1 VLDEIV
7 PPAVIAVDAFDDPPD
22 LHLYPQEEALLRNA
36 VASRRLEFGTVRWCA
51 RRALA
56 KLGLPAAPILPGPR
70 GAPIWPDG
78 VAGSMTHCLGYR
90 AAALAHSADIAAIGI
105 DAEPDGPLPDGVR
118 DRIARPEELA
128 ALAALAELTA
138 AAPGTSWDK
147 LLFSAKESTYK
158 AWFPLAQRWLGF
170 TDASIAIS
178 PADGTFT
185 ARLLVPGP
193 VLAGRQLTEFHGR
206 WLVRNGL
213 VVTAIAVPAAPV
225 PGQAAGR

>member
-7 PPAVIAVDAFDDPPD
+7 PPSVIAVEAFDDPPD
-22 LHLYPQEEALLRNA
+22 AQLYPQEEELLRKA
-36 VASRRLEFGTVRWCA
+36 VTIRRLEFGTARWCA

-56 KLGLPAAPILPGPR
+56 KLGLPAAPILPGPHR
-70 GAPIWPDG
+70 EPIWPDG
-78 VAGSMTHCLGYR
+78 VAGSMTHCPGYR
-90 AAALAHSADIAAIGI
+90 AAALAHSTDIATIGI
-105 DAEPDGPLPDGVR
+105 DAEPDGPLPDGVG
-118 DRIARPEELA
+118 DRIASPEELPV
-128 ALAALAELTA
+128 LAELIA

-170 TDASIAIS
+170 MDAAISIS

-193 VLAGRQLTEFHGR
+193 MLAGRQLTEFRGR

-213 VVTAIAVPAAPV
+213 VVTAIAVPA
-225 PGQAAGR
+225 

>member
-1 VLDEIV
+1 VLDDIV
-7 PPAVIAVDAFDDPPD
+7 PPAVIAVEAFDDPPD
-22 LHLYPQEEALLRNA
+22 VRLYPQEEALLQQA
-36 VASRRLEFGTVRWCA
+36 VPSRRLEFGTARWCA

-56 KLGLPAAPILPGPR
+56 KLGLPAAPILPGPH
-70 GAPIWPDG
+70 GAPSWPDG
-78 VAGSMTHCLGYR
+78 VAGSMTHCPGYR
-90 AAALAHSADIAAIGI
+90 AAALAHSTDIAAIGI

-118 DRIARPEELA
+118 DRIASPEELA
-128 ALAALAELTA
+128 ALAELMA

-158 AWFPLAQRWLGF
+158 AWFPLTQRWLGF
-170 TDASIAIS
+170 SDASVSIN

-213 VVTAIAVPAAPV
+213 VVTAIAVPAAGEQPV
-225 PGQAAGR
+225 

>member
-7 PPAVIAVDAFDDPPD
+7 PPAVIAVEAFDDPPD
-22 LHLYPQEEALLRNA
+22 VHLYPQEEALLQKA
-36 VASRRLEFGTVRWCA
+36 VTSRRLEFGTARWCA

-70 GAPIWPDG
+70 GAPSWPDG
-78 VAGSMTHCLGYR
+78 VAGSMTHCPGYR
-90 AAALAHSADIAAIGI
+90 AAALAHSTDMAAIGI

-118 DRIARPEELA
+118 DRIASPEELA
-128 ALAALAELTA
+128 ALAALMA

-170 TDASIAIS
+170 TDASISIS

-185 ARLLVPGP
+185 VRLLVPGP

-213 VVTAIAVPAAPV
+213 AVTAITVPAAR
-225 PGQAAGR
+225 AHRN

>member
-7 PPAVIAVDAFDDPPD
+7 PPAVIAVEAFDDPPD
-22 LHLYPQEEALLRNA
+22 VHLYPQEEALLRKA
-36 VASRRLEFGTVRWCA
+36 VTSRRLEFGTARWCA

-56 KLGLPAAPILPGPR
+56 KLGLPAVPILPGPR
-70 GAPIWPDG
+70 GAPSWPDG
-78 VAGSMTHCLGYR
+78 VAGSMTHCPGYR
-90 AAALAHSADIAAIGI
+90 AAALAHSTDIATIGI

-118 DRIARPEELA
+118 DRIARPEERS
-128 ALAALAELTA
+128 ALAELMA

-158 AWFPLAQRWLGF
+158 AWFPLAQRWLDF
-170 TDASIAIS
+170 TDASVGIN
-178 PADGTFT
+178 PADRTFI

-213 VVTAIAVPAAPV
+213 VVTAIAVPAARP
-225 PGQAAGR
+225 

>member
-7 PPAVIAVDAFDDPPD
+7 PPAVIAVETFDDPPD
-22 LHLYPQEEALLRNA
+22 VHLYPQEAALLGKA
-36 VASRRLEFGTVRWCA
+36 VTSRRREFGTTRWCA

-78 VAGSMTHCLGYR
+78 VAGSMTHCSGYR
-90 AAALAHSADIAAIGI
+90 AAALAHSTDLAAIGI
-105 DAEPDGPLPDGVR
+105 DAEPDGPLPGGVR

-128 ALAALAELTA
+128 ALAELMA

-170 TDASIAIS
+170 TDASIGIN
-178 PADGTFT
+178 PADGAFI

-193 VLAGRQLTEFHGR
+193 VLGGRQLTEFHGR

-213 VVTAIAVPAAPV
+213 VVTAIAMPAAPV
-225 PGQAAGR
+225 PGQVAGR

>member
-7 PPAVIAVDAFDDPPD
+7 PPAVIAVEAFDDPPD
-22 LHLYPQEEALLRNA
+22 VHLYPQEEALLQKA
-36 VASRRLEFGTVRWCA
+36 VASRRLEFGTARWCA
-51 RRALA
+51 RQALA

-78 VAGSMTHCLGYR
+78 VAGSMTHCPGYR
-90 AAALAHSADIAAIGI
+90 AAALAHSTDIAAIGV
-105 DAEPDGPLPDGVR
+105 DAEPHGPLPDGVR
-118 DRIARPEELA
+118 DRIAGPDELA
-128 ALAALAELTA
+128 ALAALMA

-158 AWFPLAQRWLGF
+158 TWFPLAQSWLDF
-170 TDASIAIS
+170 TDASIIIS
-178 PADGTFT
+178 PADGAFT

-206 WLVRNGL
+206 WLARNGL

-225 PGQAAGR
+225 LGQALGR

>member
-7 PPAVIAVDAFDDPPD
+7 PPAVVAVEAFEDPPD
-22 LHLYPQEEALLRNA
+22 AGLYPQEEALLRKA
-36 VASRRLEFGTVRWCA
+36 VTSRRLEFGTARWCA

-70 GAPIWPDG
+70 REPNWPDG
-78 VAGSMTHCLGYR
+78 VTGSMTHCPGYR
-90 AAALAHSADIAAIGI
+90 AAALAHSTDIATIGI
-105 DAEPDGPLPDGVR
+105 DAEPDGPLPDGIQ
-118 DRIARPEELA
+118 DRIASPEELS
-128 ALAALAELTA
+128 ALAELAA

-158 AWFPLAQRWLGF
+158 AWFPLAQCWLGF
-170 TDASIAIS
+170 MDASVGFD
-178 PADGTFT
+178 PAAGTFI

-206 WLVRNGL
+206 WLARNGL
-213 VVTAIAVPAAPV
+213 VVTAIAVPAAST
-225 PGQAAGR
+225 

>member
-7 PPAVIAVDAFDDPPD
+7 PPAVIAVETFDDPPD
-22 LHLYPQEEALLRNA
+22 VHLYPQEEALLRKA
-36 VASRRLEFGTVRWCA
+36 VTGRRLEFGTARWCA
-51 RRALA
+51 RQALA

-70 GAPIWPDG
+70 GAPSWPDG
-78 VAGSMTHCLGYR
+78 VAGSMTHCPGYR
-90 AAALAHSADIAAIGI
+90 AAALAHSTDIAAIGI

-118 DRIARPEELA
+118 DRIAGPEELP
-128 ALAALAELTA
+128 ALAELMA
-138 AAPGTSWDK
+138 AAPGTAWDK

-170 TDASIAIS
+170 TDASVRIN

-185 ARLLVPGP
+185 VRLHVPGP
-193 VLAGRQLTEFHGR
+193 VLAGRQLTELHGR

-213 VVTAIAVPAAPV
+213 VVTAIAVPAPRCS
-225 PGQAAGR
+225 GTW

>member
-7 PPAVIAVDAFDDPPD
+7 PPAVIAVETFDDPPD
-22 LHLYPQEEALLRNA
+22 VHLYPQEEALLRKA
-36 VASRRLEFGTVRWCA
+36 VTSRRLEFGTARWCA
-51 RRALA
+51 RQALA

-70 GAPIWPDG
+70 GAPSWPDG
-78 VAGSMTHCLGYR
+78 VAGSMTHCPGYR
-90 AAALAHSADIAAIGI
+90 AAALAHSSDIAAIGI

-118 DRIARPEELA
+118 DRIAGPEELP
-128 ALAALAELTA
+128 ALAALMA

-170 TDASIAIS
+170 TDASIRIN

-185 ARLLVPGP
+185 VRLLVPGP

-213 VVTAIAVPAAPV
+213 VITAIAVPAPRCS
-225 PGQAAGR
+225 GTS

>member
-7 PPAVIAVDAFDDPPD
+7 PPAVIAVETFDDPPD
-22 LHLYPQEEALLRNA
+22 VHLYPQEEALLRRA
-36 VASRRLEFGTVRWCA
+36 VTSRRLEFGTTRWCA
-51 RRALA
+51 RQALA

-70 GAPIWPDG
+70 GAPVWPDG
-78 VAGSMTHCLGYR
+78 VAGSMTHCAGYR
-90 AAALAHSADIAAIGI
+90 AAALAHSTDVAVIGI

-128 ALAALAELTA
+128 ALAALMAD
-138 AAPGTSWDK
+138 APGTPWDK

-170 TDASIAIS
+170 TDASIGIN
-178 PADGTFT
+178 PADGAFI

-193 VLAGRQLTEFHGR
+193 VLADRQLTEFQGR

-213 VVTAIAVPAAPV
+213 VITAIAVPAPRCS
-225 PGQAAGR
+225 AGP

>member
-1 VLDEIV
+1 MLDEIV
-7 PPAVIAVDAFDDPPD
+7 PPAVIAVEAFDDPPD
-22 LHLYPQEEALLRNA
+22 AQLYPQEEALLRKA
-36 VASRRLEFGTVRWCA
+36 VTSRRLEFGTARWCA

-56 KLGLPAAPILPGPR
+56 KLGLPAAPILPGRR

-78 VAGSMTHCLGYR
+78 VAGSITHCLGYR
-90 AAALAHSADIAAIGI
+90 AAALAHSTDIAAIGI

-118 DRIARPEELA
+118 NWIASPEELP
-128 ALAALAELTA
+128 ALAELMA

-170 TDASIAIS
+170 TDASICIN

-185 ARLLVPGP
+185 ARLLVDGP

-213 VVTAIAVPAAPV
+213 VVTAIAVSAVPA
-225 PGQAAGR
+225 

>member
-7 PPAVIAVDAFDDPPD
+7 PPAVIAVEAFDDPPD
-22 LHLYPQEEALLRNA
+22 VHLYPEEEALLRKA
-36 VASRRLEFGTVRWCA
+36 VTSRRLEFGTARWCA

-56 KLGLPAAPILPGPR
+56 KLGRPAVPILPGPR

-78 VAGSMTHCLGYR
+78 VAGSMTHCTGYR
-90 AAALAHSADIAAIGI
+90 AAALAHSTDMAAIGI

-118 DRIARPEELA
+118 DWVTSPEELT
-128 ALAALAELTA
+128 ALAELTA

-147 LLFSAKESTYK
+147 LLFCAKESTYK

-170 TDASIAIS
+170 TDASIGIN
-178 PADGTFT
+178 PANGTFT

-213 VVTAIAVPAAPV
+213 VVTAITVPTAP
-225 PGQAAGR
+225 A